1 MSRRLA
7 SGTSR
12 RSLVSDTTQVL
23 PSFFPPRQLLL
34 SHQSSV
40 LSKIIYIF
48 FGFYA
53 NCNDRTR
60 HDPELGQWL
69 IRLMELQACKN
80 FEIIMSFYLHR
91 PIKTKIIFKVI

>member
-48 FGFYA
+48 LAFMQTAMTVLDMILNMVSG
-53 NCNDRTR
+53 
-60 HDPELGQWL
+60 
-69 IRLMELQACKN
+69 
-80 FEIIMSFYLHR
+80 
-91 PIKTKIIFKVI
+91 